1 MKAPDI
7 EQEFRFLHKEVEAA
21 VSLTEDAKLNLLVAI
36 DNIRIEVEVLRRFM
50 ESYHPD
56 FADQYAPLREEVMRR
71 VNPEWMEESRGT
83 GKT

>member
-1 MKAPDI
+1 MKAPDV
-7 EQEFRFLHKEVEAA
+7 EQQFRFLHKEVEAA
-21 VSLTEDAKLNLLVAI
+21 VSLTEDTKLNLLAAI
-36 DNIRIEVEVLRRFM
+36 DGIRIEVEVLRRFM

-71 VNPEWMEESRGT
+71 VNPEWMENGSQA